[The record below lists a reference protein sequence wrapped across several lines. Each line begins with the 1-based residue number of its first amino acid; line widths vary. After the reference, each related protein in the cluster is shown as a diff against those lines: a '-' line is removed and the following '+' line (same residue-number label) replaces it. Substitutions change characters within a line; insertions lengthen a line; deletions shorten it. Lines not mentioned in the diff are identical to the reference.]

1 MTIEAVKKAIN
12 KWDPMDLIGEGVD
25 KNGNIVINDDEYDD
39 EINFICRCVAK
50 YGGDCSVE
58 ELAEILDMV
67 FDGEDINRVAEEI
80 LSDNSTGG
88 TDVTEVELP
97 DSLKDTDYAAW
108 QDEKITLQLF
118 GENTP
123 ENRKRLKILTKKL
136 SDSAAEEEFDL
147 LREIFGEPKKICTD
161 DMLKIIDKHIDA
173 WDPVGIADC
182 DAHEY
187 DIEVSEIGG
196 CLAMEEVITLGGLT
210 KIIHD
215 VFCKYFGKGTFSN
228 IFLRKNTFAET
239 RAVAE
244 KILTDLKAEGFK
256 VSDEYE
262 ISAEEEL
269 ERLQLEELKIL
280 TETYSEE
287 RFNTDVPFTF
297 RALVE
302 SIFMANPNSKRCG
315 EIAEKILAAFDPP
328 EKILQA
334 SQERL
339 TELIF
344 SNGNLRARGKV
355 LFKILKILAERDK
368 LPETFTEFFKV
379 TNLYEDLIKYGLIVN
394 SDADF
399 AGHVLR
405 VATRMKIAE
414 AERPVRVPQNLQP
427 KLFWH
432 GKEICTEHK
441 PKCAACPL
449 KNFCPSRI

>member
-1 MTIEAVKKAIN
+1 MA
-12 KWDPMDLIGEGVD
+12 LIGECID
-25 KNGNIVINDDEYDD
+25 KDGNIVINDDEYDD

-97 DSLKDTDYAAW
+97 AGLKDTDYAAW

-118 GENTP
+118 GEDTP
-123 ENRKRLKILTKKL
+123 ENRKRLKFLTKKL
-136 SDSAAEEEFDL
+136 SDSAAESEFDL

-161 DMLKIIDKHIDA
+161 DMLKIIDKHINA

-182 DAHEY
+182 DVHEY
-187 DIEVSEIGG
+187 DIEVSAIGG

-215 VFCKYFGKGTFSN
+215 VFRKYFGKGTFSN
-228 IFLRKNTFAET
+228 IFSRKNTFAET

-244 KILTDLKAEGFK
+244 KILADLKAQGFK

-280 TETYSEE
+280 TETYSEDK
-287 RFNTDVPFTF
+287 FNTDVPFTF

-302 SIFMANPNSKRCG
+302 SIFMPNQYKRYG
-315 EIAEKILAAFDPP
+315 EVAEKILAAFDPP

-339 TELIF
+339 YELVF
-344 SNGNLRARGKV
+344 YGNLRARCRA

-432 GKEICTEHK
+432 GKEICTEHE
-441 PKCAACPL
+441 PKCKICPL
-449 KNFCPSRI
+449 SKICPSKI

>member
-12 KWDPMDLIGEGVD
+12 KWNPMNLIGEGID
-25 KNGNIVINDDEYDD
+25 KDGNIVINDD
-39 EINFICRCVAK
+39 
-50 YGGDCSVE
+50 
-58 ELAEILDMV
+58 
-67 FDGEDINRVAEEI
+67 
-80 LSDNSTGG
+80 
-88 TDVTEVELP
+88 
-97 DSLKDTDYAAW
+97 
-108 QDEKITLQLF
+108 
-118 GENTP
+118 
-123 ENRKRLKILTKKL
+123 
-136 SDSAAEEEFDL
+136 
-147 LREIFGEPKKICTD
+147 
-161 DMLKIIDKHIDA
+161 
-173 WDPVGIADC
+173 
-182 DAHEY
+182 EY

-215 VFCKYFGKGTFSN
+215 VFRKYFGKGTFSN

-244 KILTDLKAEGFK
+244 KILADLKAQGLK

-280 TETYSEE
+280 TETYSED

-302 SIFMANPNSKRCG
+302 SIFMANQYKRG
-315 EIAEKILAAFDPP
+315 REVAEKILAAFDPP

-339 TELIF
+339 DELIF
-344 SNGNLRARGKV
+344 PNGNLRARGKM

-368 LPETFTEFFKV
+368 LPETFTEFLMLP
-379 TNLYEDLIKYGLIVN
+379 NLDDNLAAKIKYGLIVN

-399 AGHVLR
+399 YEHVLR

-427 KLFWH
+427 KLFRH
-432 GKEICTEHK
+432 GKEICTEHE
-441 PKCAACPL
+441 PKCKICPL
-449 KNFCPSRI
+449 SKICPSRI

>member
-1 MTIEAVKKAIN
+1 M
-12 KWDPMDLIGEGVD
+12 
-25 KNGNIVINDDEYDD
+25 
-39 EINFICRCVAK
+39 
-50 YGGDCSVE
+50 
-58 ELAEILDMV
+58 DMV

-97 DSLKDTDYAAW
+97 AGLKDTDYAAW

-118 GENTP
+118 GEDTP
-123 ENRKRLKILTKKL
+123 ENRKRLKFLTKKL
-136 SDSAAEEEFDL
+136 SDSAAESEFDL

-173 WDPVGIADC
+173 WDPIGIADC
-182 DAHEY
+182 DVHEY

-215 VFCKYFGKGTFSN
+215 VFRKYFGKGTFSN

-244 KILTDLKAEGFK
+244 KILADLKAQGLK

-280 TETYSEE
+280 TETYSED

-302 SIFMANPNSKRCG
+302 SIFMANQYKRG
-315 EIAEKILAAFDPP
+315 REVAEKILAAFDPP

-339 TELIF
+339 DELIF
-344 SNGNLRARGKV
+344 PNGNLRARGKM

-368 LPETFTEFFKV
+368 LPETFTEFLMLP
-379 TNLYEDLIKYGLIVN
+379 NLDDNLAAKIKYGLIVN

-399 AGHVLR
+399 YEHVLR

-427 KLFWH
+427 KLFRH
-432 GKEICTEHK
+432 GKEICTEHE
-441 PKCAACPL
+441 PKCKICPL
-449 KNFCPSRI
+449 SKICPSRI

>member
-1 MTIEAVKKAIN
+1 MN
-12 KWDPMDLIGEGVD
+12 LIGECID
-25 KNGNIVINDDEYDD
+25 ENGNIVINDD
-39 EINFICRCVAK
+39 
-50 YGGDCSVE
+50 
-58 ELAEILDMV
+58 
-67 FDGEDINRVAEEI
+67 
-80 LSDNSTGG
+80 
-88 TDVTEVELP
+88 
-97 DSLKDTDYAAW
+97 
-108 QDEKITLQLF
+108 
-118 GENTP
+118 
-123 ENRKRLKILTKKL
+123 
-136 SDSAAEEEFDL
+136 
-147 LREIFGEPKKICTD
+147 
-161 DMLKIIDKHIDA
+161 
-173 WDPVGIADC
+173 
-182 DAHEY
+182 EY

-215 VFCKYFGKGTFSN
+215 VFRQYFGKGIFSN

-244 KILTDLKAEGFK
+244 KILADLKAEGFK

-280 TETYSEE
+280 TETYSEDK
-287 RFNTDVPFTF
+287 FNTDVPFTF

-302 SIFMANPNSKRCG
+302 SIFMANQYKRG
-315 EIAEKILAAFDPP
+315 REVAEKILAAFDPP

-339 TELIF
+339 DELIF
-344 SNGNLRARGKV
+344 PNGNLRARGKM

-399 AGHVLR
+399 NEHVLR
-405 VATRMKIAE
+405 VANRMKIAE
-414 AERPVRVPQNLQP
+414 AERLVRVPQNLQS

-432 GKEICTEHK
+432 GKEICTEHE
-441 PKCAACPL
+441 PKCDACPL
-449 KNFCPSRI
+449 SKICPSRI

>member
-12 KWDPMDLIGEGVD
+12 KWDPMNLIGEYID
-25 KNGNIVINDDEYDD
+25 KDGNIVINDD
-39 EINFICRCVAK
+39 
-50 YGGDCSVE
+50 
-58 ELAEILDMV
+58 
-67 FDGEDINRVAEEI
+67 
-80 LSDNSTGG
+80 
-88 TDVTEVELP
+88 
-97 DSLKDTDYAAW
+97 
-108 QDEKITLQLF
+108 
-118 GENTP
+118 
-123 ENRKRLKILTKKL
+123 
-136 SDSAAEEEFDL
+136 
-147 LREIFGEPKKICTD
+147 
-161 DMLKIIDKHIDA
+161 
-173 WDPVGIADC
+173 
-182 DAHEY
+182 EY

-215 VFCKYFGKGTFSN
+215 VFRQYFGKGIFSN

-244 KILTDLKAEGFK
+244 KILADLKAQGLK

-280 TETYSEE
+280 TETYSEDK
-287 RFNTDVPFTF
+287 FNTDVPFTF

-302 SIFMANPNSKRCG
+302 SIFMANQYKRYG
-315 EIAEKILAAFDPP
+315 EVAEKILAAFDPP

-339 TELIF
+339 DELIF
-344 SNGNLRARGKV
+344 PNGNLRARGKM

-399 AGHVLR
+399 NEHVLR
-405 VATRMKIAE
+405 VANRMKIAE
-414 AERPVRVPQNLQP
+414 AERLVRVPQNLQS

-432 GKEICTEHK
+432 GKEICTEHE
-441 PKCAACPL
+441 PKCDACPL
-449 KNFCPSRI
+449 SKICPSRI

>member
-1 MTIEAVKKAIN
+1 MGSN
-12 KWDPMDLIGEGVD
+12 GLIGECID
-25 KNGNIVINDDEYDD
+25 ENGNIVINDEYDS

-97 DSLKDTDYAAW
+97 AGLKDTDFAAW

-136 SDSAAEEEFDL
+136 SDSVAESEFDL
-147 LREIFGEPKKICTD
+147 LRKVFGEPKKICTD

-173 WDPVGIADC
+173 WDPIGIADC
-182 DAHEY
+182 DVHEY
-187 DIEVSEIGG
+187 DIEVSTIGG

-215 VFCKYFGKGTFSN
+215 VFCKYFGKGTFSS

-244 KILTDLKAEGFK
+244 KILADLKAQGFK

-280 TETYSEE
+280 TETYSEDK
-287 RFNTDVPFTF
+287 FNADVPFTF

-302 SIFMANPNSKRCG
+302 SIFMVNPNRNPNSKRGG
-315 EIAEKILAAFDPP
+315 EIVEKILAAFDTP

-339 TELIF
+339 TELTF
-344 SNGNLRARGKV
+344 TNCTLRARSRV

-405 VATRMKIAE
+405 VANRMKIVEDESAFKVSMSWRYE
-414 AERPVRVPQNLQP
+414 LFY

-432 GKEICTEHK
+432 GKEICTEHE
-441 PKCAACPL
+441 PKCKICPL
-449 KNFCPSRI
+449 SKICPSKI